1 MNFLTGKWKWLLG
14 ITVMLAVALYSS
26 IPAFSAPSIPL
37 RGVVEGFY
45 GTPWSQADRL
55 SMLQFCH
62 DHKLNAYIY
71 APKDDAYHRAKWR
84 EMYPA
89 DKMAELKAL
98 IDESKKQQVKFIF
111 AVSPG
116 LDIHFAGQEAEQD
129 KQAMQAKLTAMYD
142 MGVRDFAIFF
152 DDIKNKDGKGQAEFL
167 NWVNANFIAQHA
179 DINPLIAVPTE
190 YFRQDMESEGQ
201 IKKYTKE
208 FSSTLDKDILVLYT
222 GEKVVPDGLRDIDYV
237 RANKLYGRQLGIWWN
252 YPVSDYLEAKLAL
265 GPVEKLPALSEIPA
279 IFYNPMKHAE
289 LSKISLATGA
299 EYALNP
305 GKYNAE
311 KAWHKAIK
319 AQYGSLAAD
328 MEAFADQSQHMVVSW
343 AVIGPEDGAALR
355 RQMDAYWQNPND
367 ESRKKLLADLS
378 KLDQSIVKLQAKLP
392 QNILKE
398 CQPQLEQLQRIVRA
412 DMLGLQV
419 LAGEK
424 TKADFDR
431 AFAEVKAHEKEAL
444 ISEKAAWAFM
454 DELLQHI
461 NK

>member
-1 MNFLTGKWKWLLG
+1 MMKFLTGKWKCLLG
-14 ITVMLAVALYSS
+14 LVAMLAVAVYGSM
-26 IPAFSAPSIPL
+26 PAFSAPAIPL

-62 DHKLNAYIY
+62 EHKLNAYIY

-89 DKMAELKAL
+89 DKMADLQAL

-111 AVSPG
+111 AISPG
-116 LDIHFAGQEAEQD
+116 LDIHFSGQEAEQD
-129 KQAMQAKLTAMYD
+129 KQAMLKKLTAMYD

-152 DDIKNKDGKGQAEFL
+152 DDIQNKDGKGQAKFL
-167 NWVNANFIAQHA
+167 NWVNANFIAQHK

-201 IKKYTKE
+201 IKEYTKD
-208 FSSTLDKDILVLYT
+208 FSATLDKDILVLYT
-222 GEKVVPDGLRDIDYV
+222 GEKVVPDGLRDVDYA

-265 GPVEKLPALSEIPA
+265 GPVEKLPMAAEIPA
-279 IFYNPMKHAE
+279 IFFNPMKHAE

-305 GKYNAE
+305 GKYDAQ

-319 AQYGSLAAD
+319 AQYGSLAED

-355 RQMDAYWQNPND
+355 QQMNAYWQDSANG
-367 ESRKKLLADLS
+367 KKLMADLS
-378 KLDQSIVKLQAKLP
+378 KLDQSIEKLQAELP
-392 QNILKE
+392 KNVLKE
-398 CQPQLEQLQRIVRA
+398 CQPQLEQLQRIVQA
-412 DMLGLQV
+412 DMLGVQV

-424 TKADFDR
+424 TKADFIKVLE
-431 AFAEVKAHEKEAL
+431 EVKAHDKDAR
-444 ISEKAAWAFM
+444 ISETAARAFA
-454 DELLQHI
+454 DELYTHM
-461 NK
+461 ND